1 MQKTIL
7 NPPTVHAPVSD
18 YSHACKTDGGKML
31 FVAGQVP
38 VDVSG
43 NLVGLG
49 DLRLQFKQVLD
60 NMKLVLEAGGAT
72 FSNVVQTV
80 TFLRDSE
87 DIVERFRA
95 IRKELFPYYFPDSI
109 YPPNTL
115 LVVSSLY
122 SKDVLVECQALAVID

>member
-7 NPPTVHAPVSD
+7 NPSTVHTPVSD

-60 NMKLVLEAGGAT
+60 NMKLVLEAGSTT

-87 DIVERFRA
+87 DVVERFRA
-95 IRKELFPYYFPDSI
+95 IRKEIFPHYFSDSI